1 MYDKKVL
8 RIKARAVEVTLGLPK
23 FRKGY
28 GNGGL
33 ILTTSKVQIFTSREV
48 KQRRELTTTGRA
60 WCDESCKPWFGG
72 KTVISLK

>member
-23 FRKGY
+23 FRKEY

-33 ILTTSKVQIFTSREV
+33 ILTTSKAQIFISGEV
-48 KQRRELTTTGRA
+48 KQ
-60 WCDESCKPWFGG
+60 
-72 KTVISLK
+72 SLVR